1 MNNLPFDVLN
11 HIQSFIPPNK
21 EDIIAKTYED
31 ANYPSLEKLFTLLKK
46 KNVEITRKEVKAFL
60 EQQLEQQLTKTQHIK
75 KATGHITDTDMDGS
89 WQMDVFNLV
98 KYSSYNKGYEYI
110 FAVVDVFSRKA
121 YSLATKNKEAITITK
136 ALQTI
141 IDENEGPPRV
151 VTGDNDSDYKSTE
164 FSKLLDKY
172 EIVLDMNVLNDH
184 NALGIIDN
192 FAKRIKLFFTLKF
205 LKTKSKN
212 WVELLP
218 GFIKNY
224 NNSEHKSL
232 DYLTPN
238 EARLPEN
245 KMKIE
250 QINLIKSQE
259 TRTTSDLVENN
270 KVRLR
275 ISGIF
280 KKGTEPKWSD
290 EFYTVEKTIGNTV
303 YLSDGKKYK
312 RNNLLK
318 IPDNTKEN
326 TTINVIAQNNKDEK
340 GKQAAI
346 KSSMSKSKPS
356 IVIPAVVSEVR
367 RSGRTIVAPKFGDQI
382 YDKKK

>member
-1 MNNLPFDVLN
+1 
-11 HIQSFIPPNK
+11 
-21 EDIIAKTYED
+21 
-31 ANYPSLEKLFTLLKK
+31 
-46 KNVEITRKEVKAFL
+46 
-60 EQQLEQQLTKTQHIK
+60 
-75 KATGHITDTDMDGS
+75 MDGS

-121 YSLATKNKEAITITK
+121 YAVATKNKEAITITK

-141 IDENEGPPRV
+141 IDENEEPPRV
-151 VTGDNDSDYKSTE
+151 VTGDNDSDYKTTE

-356 IVIPAVVSEVR
+356 VIIPAVVSEVR

-382 YDKKK
+382 HDKN

>member
-1 MNNLPFDVLN
+1 MF
-11 HIQSFIPPNK
+11 
-21 EDIIAKTYED
+21 
-31 ANYPSLEKLFTLLKK
+31 
-46 KNVEITRKEVKAFL
+46 
-60 EQQLEQQLTKTQHIK
+60 
-75 KATGHITDTDMDGS
+75 
-89 WQMDVFNLV
+89 
-98 KYSSYNKGYEYI
+98 
-110 FAVVDVFSRKA
+110 
-121 YSLATKNKEAITITK
+121 
-136 ALQTI
+136 
-141 IDENEGPPRV
+141 
-151 VTGDNDSDYKSTE
+151 VTGDNDSDYISAE

-356 IVIPAVVSEVR
+356 IVIPAVVAEVR